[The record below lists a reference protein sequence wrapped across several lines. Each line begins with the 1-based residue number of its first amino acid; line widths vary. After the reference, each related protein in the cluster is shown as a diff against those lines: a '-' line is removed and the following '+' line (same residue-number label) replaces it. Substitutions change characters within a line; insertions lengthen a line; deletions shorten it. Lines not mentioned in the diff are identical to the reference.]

1 MTPRAEFV
9 LLATVAGALVSV
21 LGYLVASAVVFG
33 TGAAGAMRT
42 ALLWSP
48 AGALA
53 AAGGAWS
60 GSGWQRRAQR
70 AGRRWGALGLAMRS
84 AVLAVLAY
92 TLLAAAWV
100 VFTAWLDHR
109 FAASGAPLG
118 ELWNWLP
125 SIILVAST
133 MALLLGALPALLIY
147 LALGRRYLRRLG
159 GQDPETA

>member
-9 LLATVAGALVSV
+9 LLTTLAGALVSV
-21 LGYLVASAVVFG
+21 LGLLAISGIVFG
-33 TGAAGAMRT
+33 SSTGGILRT

-53 AAGGAWS
+53 ALGGAWMA
-60 GSGWQRRAQR
+60 SGWHRRALRKGRHWR
-70 AGRRWGALGLAMRS
+70 APGLALRTT
-84 AVLAVLAY
+84 VLA
-92 TLLAAAWV
+92 LLMYPLVATGWV
-100 VFTAWLDHR
+100 VVTAWLDHR